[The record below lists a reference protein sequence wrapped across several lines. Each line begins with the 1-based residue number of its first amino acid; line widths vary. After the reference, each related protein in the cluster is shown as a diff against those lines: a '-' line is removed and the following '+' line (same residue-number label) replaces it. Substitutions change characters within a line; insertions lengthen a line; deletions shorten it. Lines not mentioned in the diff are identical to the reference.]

1 MIGVI
6 GLLQMLLEMRVMDSD
21 WCQVTSPR
29 AFMVIDDKGGE
40 EHGLKLK
47 LGTGEKEK
55 SRRKSQFRVSVL
67 ARPVRPVRWTG
78 LTGHHSC
85 TLKL

>member
-47 LGTGEKEK
+47 KKRRREENLSSECVCFSRTG
-55 SRRKSQFRVSVL
+55 L
-67 ARPVRPVRWTG
+67 TGLLTG
-78 LTGHHSC
+78 LTGHHFC

>member
-6 GLLQMLLEMRVMDSD
+6 GLSQMPRAMGVMDSD
-21 WCQVTSPR
+21 CRQATSPR

-40 EHGLKLK
+40 EHGLKLQ

-55 SRRKSQFRVSVL
+55 SRRKTQFRVCL
-67 ARPVRPVRWTG
+67 F
-78 LTGHHSC
+78 
-85 TLKL
+85 